1 MVKIKINGTQ
11 VAEER
16 EIKERV
22 VQVFHCLLSKS
33 REWKRNCN
41 ELLVKA
47 LGGKNVAM
55 LEVPFFK
62 KEVFCALLDLGE
74 DKAPSPNGFS
84 MDFWQF
90 SQDFS
95 KKKVMGFFKDSHE

>member
-1 MVKIKINGTQ
+1 
-11 VAEER
+11 
-16 EIKERV
+16 
-22 VQVFHCLLSKS
+22 
-33 REWKRNCN
+33 
-41 ELLVKA
+41 
-47 LGGKNVAM
+47 M

-62 KEVFCALLDLGE
+62 EEVFCALLDLGE